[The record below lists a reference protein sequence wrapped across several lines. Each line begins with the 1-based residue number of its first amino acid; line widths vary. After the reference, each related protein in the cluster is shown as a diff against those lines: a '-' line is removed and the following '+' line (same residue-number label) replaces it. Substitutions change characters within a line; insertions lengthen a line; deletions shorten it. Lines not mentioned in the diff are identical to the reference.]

1 MRYANGVTF
10 WTARSILS
18 ATLVKAVIAGSA
30 RNYRTHERTAMSAP
44 WRRHASCRGDCR
56 VAFLNGLRAG
66 RLHSA
71 SASIALAKLHVSVF
85 TPDKNGLS
93 ISWPSLIATLKKRN
107 HLAETSRALIG
118 AASS

>member
-44 WRRHASCRGDCR
+44 WRRHASCRGIAASLFLTASGQAVSTPR
-56 VAFLNGLRAG
+56 PRRLHWQNFMLAFL
-66 RLHSA
+66 
-71 SASIALAKLHVSVF
+71 
-85 TPDKNGLS
+85 
-93 ISWPSLIATLKKRN
+93 
-107 HLAETSRALIG
+107 HLTKTGSQSHGPA
-118 AASS
+118 